1 MDHMDL
7 RNATAPNLVLV
18 RAVVLS
24 LALAPVMDPSLVLVL
39 ATAIRHQLHT
49 SHPGTSH
56 TKSRDTI
63 PSHIHLTAL
72 SHEATALSLVLV
84 LVQGRATAL
93 SHLTSTKSRPT
104 GGHHQRAT
112 DHIKSMAMRTKCGPS
127 SQRRT
132 PRIVQAKVM

>member
-1 MDHMDL
+1 MD
-7 RNATAPNLVLV
+7 P
-18 RAVVLS
+18 S

-49 SHPGTSH
+49 PHPGTSH

-72 SHEATALSLVLV
+72 SHEATAPSLV
-84 LVQGRATAL
+84 LVQGPATAP
-93 SHLTSTKSRPT
+93 SHLTSTTKNRPT

-132 PRIVQAKVM
+132 PKIVQAKAL